1 MRPAC
6 RILAGALVALFLAN
20 YGLAGDV
27 VPEKANSH
35 PLYKQ
40 LRSLGLSGES
50 SAVSDFTVERDCA
63 RMIFKSG
70 RFHFLAPVEGRVTGA
85 VFLGEGTFQ
94 IAPARVSEQNEVSLL
109 SGEGVLADNFKKMLL
124 EFTDDTYNE
133 IVKAAPAEKGAVDSR
148 AQGVVEDVRKLFRKG
163 RNYQSS
169 NVAAGFVPYNLP
181 ERILIDVARTGG
193 DGFFWA
199 WFDGK
204 EYGDLLFAIDPLGLP
219 FVSPEEVA
227 LIGLSENK
235 LGIWVSE
242 HLKDHYHGAAVPDD
256 ERHELIDIEAQTIDA
271 TVDKDHLSATVLTRF
286 KANKGGVRVLP
297 FDLYPR
303 LRVSRVSDEQGREL
317 HFIQED
323 KDEDADFAVI
333 LEEPLEKGQVS
344 SLKFEYAGDDALS
357 DSGGGNYTLAA
368 RSNWYPA
375 SYFGDRTLFDI
386 TLRAPKK
393 LEVVATGKLVETRQE
408 DKMEVTHWKSDIPL
422 AVAGF
427 NYGQFK
433 KSVTEDKEVDYTI
446 ETYANRYIPDYLR
459 AIQQEVD
466 RIESPGK
473 DGGRAVRTGLTIG
486 AINTTA
492 MMDKARAEA
501 QTAIRIYTSKYGALP
516 YGRLAMTQQPSPSF
530 GQAWPMLVYMP
541 LSAFLDSTYLHQL
554 FGDSGN
560 SFFKY
565 VAAHEVA
572 HQWWGHIVGW
582 KSYRDQWMSEGFAEF
597 SASLFSQLVYGN
609 DKFREFWKEQRESIL
624 SRNSRGYRPADV
636 GAVTQGYRLDTAKT
650 GYVTRRMIYPKG
662 AFILHML
669 RMMMW
674 NAKEGDSRFD
684 AMMKDFVQAHLNQN
698 VSTQDFQRIVEKHMT
713 QDMNLEGNGK
723 MDWFFR
729 QWVYGHQIPRYK
741 LEYRLENQGGGKT
754 KLVGKI
760 TQSEVSDDFAMLVP
774 IYIDFGKGEP
784 IRLGSS
790 SIFGNVTTPEFEV
803 LLPQTPKNVMLC
815 WYEDV
820 LADIDGR

>member
-1 MRPAC
+1 MKPAC
-6 RILAGALVALFLAN
+6 RILAGALIALSFGAD
-20 YGLAGDV
+20 GLAGEV
-27 VPEKANSH
+27 IPEKANSH

-40 LRSLGLSGES
+40 LRSIDLSGES
-50 SAVSDFTVERDCA
+50 SVVSDFTLERDCA
-63 RMIFKSG
+63 SILFKSG
-70 RFHFLAPVEGRVTGA
+70 RFHFLTPVEGRVTGA
-85 VFLGEGTFQ
+85 VFLGEGVFR
-94 IAPARVSEQNEVSLL
+94 IAPWKASEQTQL
-109 SGEGVLADNFKKMLL
+109 SILTGEGGLADKFQKMLIR
-124 EFTDDTYNE
+124 FTDSTYEE
-133 IVKAAPAEKGAVDSR
+133 IVKASPAESGAVDSR
-148 AQGVVEDVRKLFRKG
+148 AHGVVEDARKLYRKG
-163 RNYQSS
+163 RNYQSG
-169 NVAAGFVPYNLP
+169 NVAAGFVPYNLT
-181 ERILIDVARTGG
+181 ERILVDVSRPAGN
-193 DGFFWA
+193 GFFWA
-199 WFDGK
+199 QFDGK
-204 EYGDLLFAIDPLGLP
+204 ESGDLLFAIDPLGLP

-227 LIGLSENK
+227 LVDLSENK

-242 HLKDHYHGAAVPDD
+242 HLKDHYQGAENPDD
-256 ERHELIDIEAQTIDA
+256 ERHELIDIETQTIDA
-271 TVDKDHLSATVLTRF
+271 TVEKDHLSATVLTRF
-286 KANKGGVRVLP
+286 KANEAVRVIP
-297 FDLYPR
+297 FDLFSR

-317 HFIQED
+317 SFIQED
-323 KDEDADFAVI
+323 KEEDADFAVI
-333 LEEPLEKGQVS
+333 LEEPLQKGKS
-344 SLKFEYAGDDALS
+344 ATLKFEYAGDDALN

-375 SYFGDRTLFDI
+375 SYFGDRALFDI
-386 TLRAPKK
+386 TLHAAKK
-393 LEVVATGKLVETRQE
+393 LEVVATGELVDSHEE
-408 DKMEVTHWKSDIPL
+408 DKMMVTHWKSDIPL

-433 KSVTEDKEVDYTI
+433 KSVTEDKEVNYTI
-446 ETYANRYIPDYLR
+446 ETYANKYIPDYLR
-459 AIQQEVD
+459 ALQHAVD
-466 RIESPGK
+466 SVENPGK
-473 DGGRAVRTGLTIG
+473 DGGRGVKTGLTIG

-501 QTAIRIYTSKYGALP
+501 QTAIRIYTNKYGALP
-516 YGRLAMTQQPSPSF
+516 YGRLAMTQQPSPNF

-624 SRNSRGYRPADV
+624 SRNSRGFRPADV

-674 NAKEGDSRFD
+674 KAKEGDSRFD
-684 AMMKDFVQAHLNQN
+684 AMMKDFVQTHLNQN
-698 VSTQDFQRIVEKHMT
+698 VSTADFQKVVEKHMT
-713 QDMNLEGNGK
+713 PEMDLDRNGK

-729 QWVYGHQIPRYK
+729 EWVYGHQIPRYK

-754 KLVGKI
+754 KLIGKV

-774 IYIDFGKGEP
+774 IYVDFGKGEP
-784 IRLGSS
+784 VRLGSS
-790 SIFGNVTTPEFEV
+790 TIFGNVTTPEFEV
-803 LLPQTPKNVMLC
+803 MLPQTPKNVMLC

>member
-1 MRPAC
+1 MRPVYRASA
-6 RILAGALVALFLAN
+6 LALIGLFAVAGGFGEQA
-20 YGLAGDV
+20 
-27 VPEKANSH
+27 PEKANSH

-40 LRSLGLSGES
+40 LRSLNLSGES
-50 SAVSDFTVERDCA
+50 SAVNDFSLERDCA
-63 RMIFKSG
+63 RIIFKNG
-70 RFHFLAPVEGRVTGA
+70 RFHFLTPVEGRVTGA
-85 VFLGEGTFQ
+85 VFLGEGVFQ
-94 IAPARVSEQNEVSLL
+94 IAPVRTSEQIQLGIL
-109 SGEGVLADNFKKMLL
+109 TGEGGLADKFEKMLIR
-124 EFTDDTYNE
+124 FTDGTYDE
-133 IVKAAPAEKGAVDSR
+133 IVKASPAERGSPDSR
-148 AQGVVEDVRKLFRKG
+148 AQGVVDDVRGLYRKG
-163 RNYQSS
+163 RNYQFGG
-169 NVAAGFVPYNLP
+169 VAAGFVPYNMA
-181 ERILIDVARTGG
+181 ERILIDLSRPLGN
-193 DGFFWA
+193 GFFWA
-199 WFDGK
+199 QFDGHD
-204 EYGDLLFAIDPLGLP
+204 YGDLVFAIDPLGLP
-219 FVSPEEVA
+219 FVAPEEVA
-227 LIGLSENK
+227 LVGLSENK

-242 HLKDHYHGAAVPDD
+242 HLKEHYQGPGSPDD
-256 ERHELIDIEAQTIDA
+256 ERHGLIDIEAQTIDA
-271 TVDKDHLSATVLTRF
+271 TVDKDHLTASALTRF
-286 KANKGGVRVLP
+286 KANEDAVRVLA
-297 FDLYPR
+297 FDLFPR

-317 HFIQED
+317 NFVQED

-333 LEEPLEKGQVS
+333 LEEPLAKGKS
-344 SLKFEYAGDDALS
+344 STLKFEYAGDDALI

-375 SYFGDRTLFDI
+375 SYFGDRALFDI
-386 TLRAPKK
+386 TLHAPKK
-393 LEVVATGKLVETRQE
+393 LEMVATGDLVESREE
-408 DKMEVTHWKSDIPL
+408 DKMAVTRWKSDIPL

-433 KSVTEDKEVDYTI
+433 KSVTQDKEVGYTI
-446 ETYANRYIPDYLR
+446 ETYANRYIPDYLK
-459 AIQQEVD
+459 ALQHAVD
-466 RIESPGK
+466 SVESPGK
-473 DGGRAVRTGLTIG
+473 DGRGGVKTGLTIG

-501 QTAIRIYTSKYGALP
+501 QTSIRIYTSKFGPLP
-516 YGRLAMTQQPSPSF
+516 YGRLAMSQQPSPSF

-572 HQWWGHIVGW
+572 HQWWGHLVGW

-609 DKFREFWKEQRESIL
+609 DKFRELWKEHRESIL
-624 SRNSRGYRPADV
+624 QRNSKGFRPIDA

-684 AMMKDFVQAHLNQN
+684 AMMKDFVQTHLNKN
-698 VSTQDFQRIVEKHMT
+698 VSTDDFQKIVEKHMT
-713 QDMNLEGNGK
+713 SEMNLEGNGK

-729 QWVYGHQIPRYK
+729 QWVYGHDVPRYK

-754 KLVGKI
+754 KLIGKI
-760 TQSEVSDDFAMLVP
+760 TQSGVSDNFAMLVP
-774 IYIDFGKGEP
+774 IYIDFGKGDP

-803 LLPQTPKNVMLC
+803 MLPQAPKNVTLC

-820 LADIDGR
+820 LAEIDGR